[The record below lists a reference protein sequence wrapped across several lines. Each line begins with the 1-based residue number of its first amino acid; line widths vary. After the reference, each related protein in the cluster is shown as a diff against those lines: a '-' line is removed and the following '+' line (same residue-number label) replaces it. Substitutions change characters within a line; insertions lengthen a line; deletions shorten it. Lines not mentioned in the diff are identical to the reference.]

1 MKKNLKRI
9 LCASMTALMMAG
21 TLMVADAA
29 TSYERN
35 NTGNSCPYKGSI
47 DISLGWRKTSVDGYG
62 YMYTDHSVN
71 YSKPTVTVNP
81 YNSRK
86 YKNKIT
92 WYAKYEDNGKLK
104 DSNKCIVTVD
114 NNKRW
119 ERDLSDG
126 MKWTTWDSD
135 VTYFRVDIVPH
146 NGSTTENKI
155 HEKYFIRR
163 ASTDITH

>member
-1 MKKNLKRI
+1 MEKNLKRI

-29 TSYERN
+29 TSYAQN
-35 NTGNSCPYKGSI
+35 NTGNACPYDGYI
-47 DISLGWRKTSVDGYG
+47 DISLGWRKTSVDGYDTI
-62 YMYTDHSVN
+62 YTDHTVV

-81 YNSRK
+81 YNNK
-86 YKNKIT
+86 YAKNKIT
-92 WYAKYEDNGKLK
+92 WYAKYVKNGKLK
-104 DSNKCIVTVD
+104 DSNNKIIKVE

-119 ERDLSDG
+119 ERDLSDD

-135 VTYFRVDIVPH
+135 VTYFRVDVVPD

-155 HEKYFIRR
+155 FNKNFNRR